1 MRALS
6 ASDRVGRGFG
16 QAKITDL
23 AYLNQLCHRTN
34 GVLWRRVINA
44 VLILK
49 VDHIQLTQG
58 CLTGRAHIIRLFI
71 HAHKPAVR
79 RADIAKLGR
88 KHKVVAAIFNGF
100 PK

>member
-6 ASDRVGRGFG
+6 ASDRVWRGFG

-34 GVLWRRVINA
+34 GVLDWRRVINA

-49 VDHIQLTQG
+49 VDHIDLQPTQG
-58 CLTGRAHIIRLFI
+58 CLTGRAHIIRLSI

-79 RADIAKLGR
+79 YRAIELGVNFLDTADNR
-88 KHKVVAAIFNGF
+88 
-100 PK
+100 